1 LSSLSELARF
11 RPAAMDEVAKA
22 QHARPENDTIF
33 GKIVRGEIPTK
44 FIYEDDKCV
53 AFHDLNPQAPVHVL
67 VIPRKP
73 ITQLS
78 RAEDSDEQ
86 ILGHLLIAARNVAKI
101 LNISDSGYRLVIND
115 GPHGCQSVYH
125 LHIHMLGGRQLG
137 WPPG

>member
-1 LSSLSELARF
+1 MAE
-11 RPAAMDEVAKA
+11 EVERAK
-22 QHARPENDTIF
+22 HAKPQGDTVF

-53 AFHDLNPQAPVHVL
+53 AFHDLSPQAPTHAL
-67 VIPRKP
+67 IIPRKP

-78 RAEDSDEQ
+78 KSDDSDEQ
-86 ILGHLLIAARNVAKI
+86 LLGHMLVVARKVAEQLNV
-101 LNISDSGYRLVIND
+101 SQTGYRLVIND

-125 LHIHMLGGRQLG
+125 MHIHLLGGRQLA